1 MLSPFCLLVVM
12 SAGIISAIFCLYLKR
27 NSGSKELDLIDEL
40 IEAVD
45 HGYVIF
51 NDDQKFLKANA
62 QAEKTLETILDVD
75 LKRLTKHDFIN
86 YMYDHAEEIDEG
98 MKTLILF
105 EFSPENLPAFREV
118 IRLEDGRLC
127 LVNARELR
135 YGKTLFTL
143 VDISA
148 ERQREETLRQ
158 LNTINNHLVQAI
170 QSTTTGIA
178 ISDPK
183 QQGNPII
190 FVNDAFCV
198 FADNKAEELLGDKW
212 GHLISLIIDR
222 QGQKKFLNAL
232 ENYEETEIEL
242 EIRNDEERQ
251 HYSMSMA
258 PIYDHNNVLDLFIC
272 LTYDV
277 TLLKRREAE
286 FFHSQKLKSL
296 GQLAAGIAHD
306 FNNILSIISGYAE
319 MASRNPDTDKMSGYL
334 EKIDAAATKGAG
346 LTRKMLTFSRHKIVS
361 KECVDV
367 RGVIEE
373 QAALLVPLLGQT
385 VNMNVT
391 MPEDPMQIM
400 GDSSSIG
407 QIIMNL
413 SINARDAM
421 VDGGHLNIALDA
433 CAYED
438 LPQHLASNIR
448 EADEFL
454 VMSVE
459 DTGVGMDKETLD
471 RIFDPFF
478 STKEQGKGTGLGLS
492 VVYGL
497 VNELDGALDVKS
509 EPGKGTIITIYL
521 PRVYE
526 VIEDASLEEGDT
538 TELPMDWSGLT
549 ALIVEDEPDL
559 LEVVSGMSRELGMT
573 VLSAGDGD
581 AALRIQEEHDGDI
594 DVLITDV
601 VMPGM
606 NGVKL
611 ADLVL
616 SKNNNIKVVYM
627 SGYPANGNMAP
638 VDIPQDATFLAKPIR
653 YDDFLSGLR
662 SAIYGEALDQKSSS
676 YWRATGTNSKDG
688 GTV

>member
-12 SAGIISAIFCLYLKR
+12 SAGIISAVFCLYLKR
-27 NSGSKELDLIDEL
+27 KSGVKELDLIDEL

-51 NDDQKFLKANA
+51 NDDQNFLKANV
-62 QAEKTLETILDVD
+62 QAEKQLENILDVD
-75 LKRLTKHDFIN
+75 FKRLTKHDFIN

-105 EFSPENLPAFREV
+105 EFSPDNLPAFREV
-118 IRLEDGRLC
+118 IRLKDGRLC

-148 ERQREETLRQ
+148 ERQREETLRK
-158 LNTINNHLVQAI
+158 LSTINNHLVQAI

-183 QQGNPII
+183 QKGNPII
-190 FVNDAFCV
+190 FVNDAFCM
-198 FADNKAEELLGDKW
+198 FADNKAEELLGNKC

-222 QGQKKFLNAL
+222 PGQKKFLNAL
-232 ENYEETEIEL
+232 ENYQETEIEL
-242 EIRNDEERQ
+242 EIRNDGERQ
-251 HYSMSMA
+251 YYSMSMA
-258 PIYDHNNVLDLFIC
+258 PIYDRNDVLDLFIC

-306 FNNILSIISGYAE
+306 FNNVLSIISGYAE
-319 MASRNPDTDKMSGYL
+319 MASRNPDTEKMPEYL

-361 KECVDV
+361 KECVDI

-373 QAALLVPLLGQT
+373 QTALLVPLLGQT
-385 VNMNVT
+385 VNMNVS
-391 MPEDPMQIM
+391 MPEEPMQIM

-421 VDGGHLNIALDA
+421 LDGGRLDIELEA
-433 CAYED
+433 CAYEE
-438 LPQHLASNIR
+438 LPQHLASNVR
-448 EADEFL
+448 EAEDFL
-454 VMSVE
+454 VISVE
-459 DTGVGMDKETLD
+459 DTGVGMDKETID

-497 VNELDGALDVKS
+497 VNELEGALDVSS
-509 EPGKGTIITIYL
+509 EPGKGTIIKIYL
-521 PRVYE
+521 PRVFKA
-526 VIEDASLEEGDT
+526 IEDAPLEDSDT
-538 TELPMDWSGLT
+538 AELAMDWSGLT

-573 VLSAGDGD
+573 VLCAGDGD
-581 AALRIQEEHDGDI
+581 AALRVQEEHDGDI

-611 ADLVL
+611 ADLVV
-616 SKNNNIKVVYM
+616 SKNNDIKVVYM
-627 SGYPANGNMAP
+627 SGYPASGNMAP
-638 VDIPQDATFLAKPIR
+638 VAIPQDATFLAKPIR
-653 YDDFLSGLR
+653 YDDFLNGLC
-662 SAIYGEALDQKSSS
+662 SAINGDALDEKSSTR
-676 YWRATGTNSKDG
+676 WKATETRSGDG
-688 GTV
+688 GAV

>member
-1 MLSPFCLLVVM
+1 MY
-12 SAGIISAIFCLYLKR
+12 AGIVSALICVYFKKKSR
-27 NSGSKELDLIDEL
+27 VVELDLVDEL
-40 IEAVD
+40 IDAAD

-51 NDDQKFLKANA
+51 CGDQTFLKANR
-62 QAEKTLETILDVD
+62 QAEKQLESILHAD
-75 LKRLTKHDFIN
+75 LSGLTKNDFIN
-86 YMYDHAEEIDEG
+86 CMYDHAEDIDEG
-98 MKTLILF
+98 MKALIQF
-105 EFSPENLPAFREV
+105 EFSSENVPAFREV
-118 IRLEDGRLC
+118 IALKDERLC
-127 LVNARELR
+127 LVNARELQ

-148 ERQREETLRQ
+148 ERQREETLKR

-183 QQGNPII
+183 QKGNPII

-198 FADNKAEELLGDKW
+198 FADNKAEELLGNKW

-222 QGQKKFLNAL
+222 PGQKKFLNAL
-232 ENYEETEIEL
+232 ENYQETEIEL
-242 EIRNDEERQ
+242 EIRNDDERQ
-251 HYSMSMA
+251 YYSMSMA
-258 PIYDHNNVLDLFIC
+258 PIYDQDEVLDLFIC

-306 FNNILSIISGYAE
+306 FNNVLSIISGYAE
-319 MASRNPDTDKMSGYL
+319 MASRNPDADKIQGYL
-334 EKIDAAATKGAG
+334 QKIDAASTKGAA
-346 LTRKMLTFSRHKIVS
+346 LTHKMLTFSRHKIVS

-367 RGVIEE
+367 REVIEE

-385 VNMNVT
+385 ISMNIS
-391 MPEDPMQIM
+391 MPDEPMRIM

-421 VDGGHLNIALDA
+421 VDGGSLDITLEA
-433 CAYED
+433 CTHED
-438 LPQHLASNIR
+438 LLQHLR
-448 EADEFL
+448 ENVRESEEFL
-454 VMSVE
+454 IISVE
-459 DTGVGMDKETLD
+459 DTGIGMDKETVE

-497 VNELDGALDVKS
+497 VNELGGILDVAT
-509 EPGKGTIITIYL
+509 EPGKGTTIKVYL
-521 PRVYE
+521 PRTYHVPD
-526 VIEDASLEEGDT
+526 EDQQGETGTDLN
-538 TELPMDWSGLT
+538 MDCSGLT
-549 ALIVEDEPDL
+549 VLIVEDEPDL
-559 LEVVSGMSRELGMT
+559 LEVVTNMSNELGMT
-573 VLSAGDGD
+573 VLSAGNGD
-581 AALRIQEEHDGDI
+581 RALLIMDEYEGDI
-594 DVLITDV
+594 DVLVTDI

-611 ADLVL
+611 AELVT
-616 SKNNNIKVVYM
+616 SMNDEIKVVYM
-627 SGYPANGNMAP
+627 SGYPADGNMAP
-638 VDIPQDATFLAKPIR
+638 VEIPQDAIFLAKPIR
-653 YDDFLSGLR
+653 YDDFLNGLR
-662 SAIYGEALDQKSSS
+662 SALNGDAPNEQSSAYWKETVIKS
-676 YWRATGTNSKDG
+676 GDG